1 MEAVSHHRRLVSL
14 ARRGHGGEDIKEPAA
29 RHINFTEKRGDGAHA
44 FGYKLFFERKFP
56 NQKMKHL
63 LSLEKLPRADFE
75 TILRDAAVFKRKRG
89 RHKTQPLAGKIWALM
104 FSKSSTRTRVSFET
118 GVRELGGGVMF
129 LNANDIQLGRGEP
142 IKDTA
147 RVLGRMIHGAII
159 RTYAQSDVEEFAEFA
174 KIPTINALTDAE
186 HPCQILAD
194 IFTFEEKCGP
204 IAGKVVTFVGDGA
217 CNVPVSWIF
226 AAAKMGFELRVAAP
240 KLFQPSAEILQR
252 AGGKI
257 VCTEDLKA
265 AASGTDL
272 LYTDV
277 WVSMGKETEAAE
289 RVKILDGYQI
299 NQSLVQLAKPGALVM
314 HCLPAYRGKEI
325 DEETF
330 EANADTIFT
339 QAENRLHVQKAIL
352 NWAVS

>member
-1 MEAVSHHRRLVSL
+1 
-14 ARRGHGGEDIKEPAA
+14 
-29 RHINFTEKRGDGAHA
+29 
-44 FGYKLFFERKFP
+44 
-56 NQKMKHL
+56 MKHL
-63 LSLEKLPRADFE
+63 LSLEKLPLADFE
-75 TILRDAAVFKRKRG
+75 KILRDAGVFKKERG
-89 RHKTQPLAGKIWALM
+89 QPQACPLAGQTWALI

-118 GVRELGGGVMF
+118 GIRELGGGVMF

-147 RVLGRMIHGAII
+147 RVLGRMIHGAVI
-159 RTYAQSDVEEFAEFA
+159 RTYAQSDVEEFAEFS

-186 HPCQILAD
+186 HPCQIIAD
-194 IFTFEEKCGP
+194 IQTFEEKRGS
-204 IAGKVVTFVGDGA
+204 IVGKVVTFVGDGA

-226 AAAKMGFELRVAAP
+226 AAAKLGFELRIAAP
-240 KLFQPSAEILQR
+240 KAFQPDTKILKR

-257 VCTEDLKA
+257 VCTEDLPA
-265 AASGTDL
+265 AARGADL

-277 WVSMGKETEAAE
+277 WVSMGREAEAAE
-289 RVKILDGYQI
+289 RIRILGGYQI
-299 NQSLVQLAKPGALVM
+299 NQKLVKLAKPDALVM

-325 DEETF
+325 DAETF

-339 QAENRLHVQKAIL
+339 QAENRLHAQKAVL